1 MASLRLVERTPGVI
15 TWQRV
20 DTSERVELP
29 NIGSATVVTPG
40 EYVLGRLVPLESG
53 CMLDGA
59 PLVVPLEAAERVAAD
74 PASWVDAVRASR
86 IEIQTGGFDD
96 GLAHDVRD
104 LVWQLVLR
112 DPAQEQL
119 PVVDVGAHLARRAL
133 VLARTI
139 VADGYVV
146 EPDDVDP
153 WACVRAALLSLSVV
167 TRLPAAAEPGDDAV
181 LDRLAALLAPPG
193 DLIFRDHARTVR
205 ATA

>member
-1 MASLRLVERTPGVI
+1 MV
-15 TWQRV
+15 
-20 DTSERVELP
+20 LP
-29 NIGSATVVTPG
+29 NIGSAVVVTPG
-40 EYVLGRLVPLESG
+40 QHVLGRLVPLESG
-53 CMLDGA
+53 FMLESA
-59 PLVVPLEAAERVAAD
+59 PLLVPAETAERVAAD

-86 IEIQTGGFDD
+86 TEIQTGGYDD

-112 DPAQEQL
+112 DPAQDPP

-139 VADGYVV
+139 VTEGYVV

-167 TRLPAAAEPGDDAV
+167 TRLPAVAEPGDEAV
-181 LDRLAALLAPPG
+181 LDRLAELLAAPV
-193 DLIFRDHARTVR
+193 DLICRDLARKVR
-205 ATA
+205 VTA